1 MKKTTLFCL
10 ELVLMPFVT
19 FASCIFFYALVFCI
33 ALDLNLALIAS
44 LILGGLSFYP
54 IFKIYKRNAPSE
66 VWAWRCVIS
75 GVFNALAV
83 VLWYALFI

>member
-19 FASCIFFYALVFCI
+19 FAACLFFCVLVLCIVS
-33 ALDLNLALIAS
+33 DLNLALIAS

-54 IFKIYKRNAPSE
+54 IFKIYKRHAPSE

>member
-1 MKKTTLFCL
+1 M
-10 ELVLMPFVT
+10 
-19 FASCIFFYALVFCI
+19 FFYALVFCI
-33 ALDLNLALIAS
+33 ALDLNLAIIAS

-83 VLWYALFI
+83 VVWYALFI

>member
-1 MKKTTLFCL
+1 
-10 ELVLMPFVT
+10 MPFVT
-19 FASCIFFYALVFCI
+19 FASCIFFYALVLVI
-33 ALDLNLALIAS
+33 TLDLNLALIAS

-66 VWAWRCVIS
+66 VWAWRCAIS

-83 VLWYALFI
+83 VLWYPLFT